1 MNLVNILSAKDGV
14 NRIKKGTKIYAN
26 TDGDATQVWTD
37 PKGVK
42 RINVESGKYIGPA
55 KQIIND
61 TNGNP
66 IFVEL
71 EFGQNFYRIVPLTQA
86 AVEFQKGVDAIEPEL
101 IERFK
106 MVLQRDRITAH
117 RLLACA
123 GIIRTMESR
132 NAKVPQAII
141 SQYDNIAAGVEIRKK
156 EIEKAGWLKQAQSYF
171 DKAYSWLLDTAG
183 ISGVPL
189 AVVVPLGIAAVVIT
203 VGLLYWLN
211 NNEKANINDF
221 TRSLDLYNSLRA
233 QLQPAQ
239 QKQLDTLI
247 ATTAVEA
254 KKAAQPSFLDSIG
267 QYAVIALIVVG
278 GIFMLNN
285 KKNG

>member
-1 MNLVNILSAKDGV
+1 MNLVNILSAQDGV

-26 TDGDATQVWTD
+26 TDGDATQVWFD
-37 PKGVK
+37 PKGDR
-42 RINVESGKYIGPA
+42 RINVDAGKYIGPA
-55 KQIIND
+55 KQILND

-71 EFGQNFYRIVPLTQA
+71 EFGPSYYRIVPLTQA
-86 AVEFQKGVDAIEPEL
+86 AVEFQQGVDAIEPDL
-101 IERFK
+101 VERLK

-117 RLLACA
+117 RLVAIA
-123 GIIRTMESR
+123 GIIRTMESQ
-132 NAKVPQAII
+132 NAKIPSSLVAEYNAI
-141 SQYDNIAAGVEIRKK
+141 AEGVELRKK
-156 EIEKAGWLKQAQSYF
+156 EIESAGWLQKAQSYF
-171 DKAYSWLLDTAG
+171 DESYKWLLNAVG

-189 AVVVPLGIAAVVIT
+189 VVVVPLGIAAVVIT

-221 TRSLDLYNSLRA
+221 TKSLDLYNSLRT
-233 QLQPAQ
+233 QIQPDQ

-267 QYAVIALIVVG
+267 QYAVVALIVVG